1 MAYGNSYRFALIL
14 VGPVTADTASF
25 DHIGGL
31 VLVESEMLRGQLLA
45 NFLIRDWITA
55 GRSVYNNIGNIASAS
70 SLLVFMLPAIQLYLG
85 ANGIQSLCWK
95 PRYLL

>member
-55 GRSVYNNIGNIASAS
+55 GRSVYNNLGNIISAS
-70 SLLVFMLPAIQLYLG
+70 SLLVFMLPAI
-85 ANGIQSLCWK
+85 
-95 PRYLL
+95 